1 LAKVNAYVALL
12 RGIGPGNPNMRNE
25 RLRGVFAGLGFGNVR
40 AVLASGNVL
49 FEAPSRAIRAFET
62 RIEAALPQALG
73 FRSTAIIRSRN
84 QLEALV
90 NDDPFR
96 GFKHSDETH
105 LNVTFLKRK
114 PREWQPRRRRG
125 VGYRI
130 VALYEREIC
139 SVVDLTSARTPD
151 LMGRLEKELGKEI
164 TTRTYATIGRI
175 LRALNA
181 E

>member
-1 LAKVNAYVALL
+1 
-12 RGIGPGNPNMRNE
+12 
-25 RLRGVFAGLGFGNVR
+25 
-40 AVLASGNVL
+40 
-49 FEAPSRAIRAFET
+49 
-62 RIEAALPQALG
+62 
-73 FRSTAIIRSRN
+73 
-84 QLEALV
+84 
-90 NDDPFR
+90 
-96 GFKHSDETH
+96 
-105 LNVTFLKRK
+105 VTFLKRK
-114 PREWQPRRRRG
+114 PREWRSRRLRG

-164 TTRTYATIGRI
+164 TTRTYATVGRI